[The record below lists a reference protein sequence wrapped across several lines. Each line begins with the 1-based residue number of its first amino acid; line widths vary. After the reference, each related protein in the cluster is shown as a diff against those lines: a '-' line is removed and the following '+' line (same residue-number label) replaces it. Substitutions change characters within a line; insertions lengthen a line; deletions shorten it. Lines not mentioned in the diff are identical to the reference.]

1 MCRSMD
7 EEKKTIGEK
16 VDEIL
21 KWSNDHPAAGKDEFD
36 AKVKELEAIFNPI
49 MTKIYQ
55 QTGGA
60 PGGMPTN
67 LEQDHNQEQVLNHLQ
82 ELHKGELT
90 MLNKLYKS
98 NYY

>member
-21 KWSNDHPAAGKDEFD
+21 KRSNDHPAAGKDEYD

-60 PGGMPTN
+60 QEECLTSKEEPN
-67 LEQDHNQEQVLNHLQ
+67 LEQDLIRSRSSTIFRNCTR
-82 ELHKGELT
+82 G
-90 MLNKLYKS
+90 S
-98 NYY
+98 

>member
-55 QTGGA
+55 
-60 PGGMPTN
+60 
-67 LEQDHNQEQVLNHLQ
+67 
-82 ELHKGELT
+82 
-90 MLNKLYKS
+90 
-98 NYY
+98 